1 LYSACSLENRNS
13 VIYQMHVAFLPL
25 NLTELSTSFLD
36 FKKALVVDKELIGAH
51 KLSNGNAFP
60 CQT

>member
-36 FKKALVVDKELIGAH
+36 FKKALHCSRQAVHLVDW
-51 KLSNGNAFP
+51 
-60 CQT
+60 T

>member
-36 FKKALVVDKELIGAH
+36 FKKALITQCDAVCH
-51 KLSNGNAFP
+51 FR
-60 CQT
+60 

>member
-36 FKKALVVDKELIGAH
+36 FKKALSEPYQVKPAS
-51 KLSNGNAFP
+51 KLTFI
-60 CQT
+60 

>member
-36 FKKALVVDKELIGAH
+36 FKKALLPVLFH
-51 KLSNGNAFP
+51 
-60 CQT
+60 